1 MKHKFKRGDLVM
13 MKYELTTYPVIE
25 LGVILSFSE
34 INSMYAK
41 VHIIAQLQPHT
52 DHDRPY
58 MRNDVQGMKTTAIR
72 NLAIAT
78 TDAIDNY
85 FKRRKAHTFSV

>member
-1 MKHKFKRGDLVM
+1 M

-25 LGVILSFSE
+25 LGVILSFPE
-34 INSMYAK
+34 INSMCAK
-41 VHIIAQLQPHT
+41 VHIVAQLQPHGRIN
-52 DHDRPY
+52 DEPY

>member
-1 MKHKFKRGDLVM
+1 MKYKFKRGDLVM
-13 MKYELTTYPVIE
+13 MKYELTTYPIIE

-41 VHIIAQLQPHT
+41 VHIVAQLYSQ
-52 DHDRPY
+52 RWEY
-58 MRNDVQGMKTTAIR
+58 MNDDDIGQGQLFAISA
-72 NLAIAT
+72 LAIAT

-85 FKRRKAHTFSV
+85 FKGEKPIHSMCS

>member
-1 MKHKFKRGDLVM
+1 M

-25 LGVILSFSE
+25 LGVILSFPE
-34 INSMYAK
+34 FNSMYAK
-41 VHIIAQLQPHT
+41 VHIIAQLYSQP
-52 DHDRPY
+52 DHDCLSL
-58 MRNDVQGMKTTAIR
+58 NDDIGPWQVFAIR

-85 FKRRKAHTFSV
+85 FKRFNV

>member
-25 LGVILSFSE
+25 LGVILSFPE
-34 INSMYAK
+34 INSMCAK

-52 DHDRPY
+52 DHDFPY
-58 MRNDVQGMKTTAIR
+58 MRNDVQGTKTTAIR

-85 FKRRKAHTFSV
+85 FKRRKAHTFNV